1 MIARVEDGDM
11 ITLDASSGTL
21 ELEVDADTLAAR
33 EPASA
38 PGLPGTVGRGIFAGH
53 RSQVGTAETGASV
66 LFAD

>member
-11 ITLDASSGTL
+11 ITLDANTGTL

-33 EPASA
+33 EPASS
-38 PGLPGTVGRGIFAGH
+38 PTLPGTVGRGIFAGH
-53 RSQVGTAETGASV
+53 RSQVGTAESGASV